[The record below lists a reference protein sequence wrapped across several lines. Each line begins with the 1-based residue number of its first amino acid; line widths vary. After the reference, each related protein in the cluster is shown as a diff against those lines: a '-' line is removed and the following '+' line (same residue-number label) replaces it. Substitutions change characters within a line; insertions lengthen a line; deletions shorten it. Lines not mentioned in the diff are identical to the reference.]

1 MQKSK
6 VYLDTSVPSAYFD
19 LSKPV
24 RQLVTEKWFDFES
37 QNYDLYTSSVTI
49 DELLRWDNL
58 IKREKVLDLLT
69 RFNVTILPISDAVIS
84 LSRKYIIAG
93 AIPETELEDSL
104 HIAAASLNRIE
115 NLVSWNFKHIVSENP
130 IRKIKEINHKEN
142 LVDIG
147 ISTVEIFGGYKYG
160 NL

>member
-130 IRKIKEINHKEN
+130 IRKIKEINRKEN

-147 ISTVEIFGGYKYG
+147 IATVEIFGGYKYG